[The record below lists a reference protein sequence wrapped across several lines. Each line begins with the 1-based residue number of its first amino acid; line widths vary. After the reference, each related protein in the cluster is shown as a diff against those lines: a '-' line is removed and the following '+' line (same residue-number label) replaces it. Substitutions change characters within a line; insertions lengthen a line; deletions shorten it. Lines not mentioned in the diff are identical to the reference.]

1 MTGRKLIETKIINRF
16 KTSFLMHD
24 LQILGSL
31 TEVVNFWYTCDV
43 IMAIFHKRYLGIM
56 LRQNNAEM
64 HNVTKK
70 HYLNSSSNLKQQRS
84 PNHHLT

>member
-31 TEVVNFWYTCDV
+31 TEVINFWYTWDV
-43 IMAIFHKRYLGIM
+43 IMAIFHKRYLGTM
-56 LRQNNAEM
+56 LGQNNAEM

-70 HYLNSSSNLKQQRS
+70 ALFKFF
-84 PNHHLT
+84 